1 MIQNDNENV
10 GEVLAPP
17 VINLAAAIQILS
29 AVTANIGCIAGA
41 STAYDALRSVMAG
54 RAELETL
61 IGAMRKLTPSD
72 LYPPPGP
79 EFDALVERILCRVS
93 AHGTQGWNMTDFHVR
108 DVLNALAEEGR
119 ADEEG

>member
-1 MIQNDNENV
+1 MVQEENI
-10 GEVLAPP
+10 GEELAPP

-41 STAYDALRSVMAG
+41 DVAYDALRSVMAG

-72 LYPPPGP
+72 FYPPQRP
-79 EFDALVERILCRVS
+79 L
-93 AHGTQGWNMTDFHVR
+93 T
-108 DVLNALAEEGR
+108 
-119 ADEEG
+119 